1 MGLRISRRPFFYSSH
16 LIIEVLDKRKGT
28 GLPIPIF
35 HKAEAA
41 FICANNTFLIVS
53 QFAHPKKHL
62 NFSSVLI
69 TAGSWGLSPW
79 SPWFEFI

>member
-1 MGLRISRRPFFYSSH
+1 MGLRISRRPFLYSSH

-41 FICANNTFLIVS
+41 FICANNTFLIVCM
-53 QFAHPKKHL
+53 Q
-62 NFSSVLI
+62 
-69 TAGSWGLSPW
+69 
-79 SPWFEFI
+79 

>member
-1 MGLRISRRPFFYSSH
+1 MGLRISRRPFLYSSH

-41 FICANNTFLIVS
+41 FICAINTFLIVS
-53 QFAHPKKHL
+53 SLIDCLIAASRSI
-62 NFSSVLI
+62 NFCSFLHRL
-69 TAGSWGLSPW
+69 AYDWHMA
-79 SPWFEFI
+79 

>member
-41 FICANNTFLIVS
+41 FICADNTFLIVS
-53 QFAHPKKHL
+53 QFLFNILVSNDFIKIIFH
-62 NFSSVLI
+62 NFVLSYI
-69 TAGSWGLSPW
+69 S
-79 SPWFEFI
+79 